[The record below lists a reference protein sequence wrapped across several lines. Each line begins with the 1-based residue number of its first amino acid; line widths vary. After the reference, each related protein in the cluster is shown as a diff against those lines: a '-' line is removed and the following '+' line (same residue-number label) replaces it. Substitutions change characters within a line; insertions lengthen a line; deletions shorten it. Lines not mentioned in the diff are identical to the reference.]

1 MRLIVLAFVL
11 SLAAPRAVCAYGVI
25 PPAVDQALRAG
36 GIPLESVS
44 ILLQE
49 AAAERPVLSI
59 NAERPMNP
67 ASVMKLLTTYAGLEM
82 LGPAFTWT
90 TDAFVSAP
98 VRDGVLEGDLLIRE
112 STGDRLVI
120 EAKNVKAMDL
130 AGWVKEAEVEAK
142 NYAEHRGIYQPD
154 FAVVHKRRGKG
165 AADAYVT
172 MPLREYMR
180 QRMAPPF

>member
-1 MRLIVLAFVL
+1 MSNAKGGAFERELMKYLREDLKQDVERLRL
-11 SLAAPRAVCAYGVI
+11 SGKE
-25 PPAVDQALRAG
+25 D
-36 GIPLESVS
+36 
-44 ILLQE
+44 
-49 AAAERPVLSI
+49 
-59 NAERPMNP
+59 
-67 ASVMKLLTTYAGLEM
+67 
-82 LGPAFTWT
+82 
-90 TDAFVSAP
+90 
-98 VRDGVLEGDLLIRE
+98 EGDLLIRE